1 MEDIDMHQ
9 QDLDEEDDDDVD
21 MIDES
26 EDSGINFYYE
36 PEEIEM
42 NM

>member
-9 QDLDEEDDDDVD
+9 QDLDEKDDDDVD
-21 MIDES
+21 MLDES
-26 EDSGINFYYE
+26 EDGGINFYYE